1 MSYLQSFPKFA
12 IKASV
17 MVFAA
22 SGLAGCNSLG
32 LGEKRLAADSSV
44 YRPLSITPS
53 AMHLSDLV
61 PQDKLTTATRQ
72 LAKEGIKA
80 LDAREFLKA
89 SQLFNLALKTDISNS
104 YLNFLNGL
112 TYHLRALGGEG
123 ALYGL
128 AQQGYEMAIQF
139 DSSNV
144 VARHYLGLLFLDRRN
159 FAAARGQLMEAAL
172 YTRDDPDLLYDLA
185 AAAYYAKDPRTAYAA
200 LEGLRR
206 IEGDKISTRVL
217 RASAIMAA
225 AVGDDA
231 TARRFLTQL
240 QAGGASEQEQRFT
253 EDRVVTWKDTYE
265 GGFIK
270 AQFPTGGNFGTQGGG
285 FPGPSGS
292 SPYPGQPP
300 GYGPQGGSPYGSQ
313 PQHGGTPP
321 GQSGMQGGFFEKQMV
336 NLDVVIVATEED
348 NTDTF
353 GLNLLDGLRIQFG
366 DSLGTPAWRKTVTRN
381 QIDAN
386 TGTLT
391 RDITRMIQ
399 IPGLTY
405 SLNIA
410 NAQDL
415 NNEVLAR
422 PSLVAMGGQ
431 TSTFFS
437 GTDVIGAAVSTG
449 QGGSVQVQKEAGVKL
464 SVTPEFLPDNLI
476 KLQVVAERTFL
487 TNPNSNVLFDFRLD
501 TSKTLVSANV
511 AMKFGETL
519 ILSGLSERNLET
531 NNSGV
536 PLLRDV
542 PLVQYLFSR
551 QTKRDFH
558 KSVLVLITPR
568 RPAYTN
574 RSNEDIEADKA
585 KMSEF
590 DRVQAEFEDKYKLW
604 FKPVPSSAQVVK
616 MLDASPIFREFRS
629 GDITLDSWTSRAS
642 HGGRLKSALGF
653 LYY

>member
-1 MSYLQSFPKFA
+1 MAL
-12 IKASV
+12 KASILV
-17 MVFAA
+17 LAA
-22 SGLAGCNSLG
+22 SGLVGCKTLEQG
-32 LGEKRLAADSSV
+32 DRRLAIDESV
-44 YRPLSITPS
+44 YRPLPIASS
-53 AMHLSDLV
+53 AASLADLV

-80 LDAREFLKA
+80 LDAQEFQKA

-123 ALYGL
+123 ALYSL

-139 DSSNV
+139 DPSNA
-144 VARHYLGLLFLDRRN
+144 VARHYLGLLHLDRRK
-159 FAAARGQLMEAAL
+159 FGAARGQLMEAAL
-172 YTRDDPDLLYDLA
+172 YTRNDPDLLYDLA
-185 AAAYYAKDPRTAYAA
+185 TAAYYAKDPRIAYAA
-200 LEGLRR
+200 LEGMRR
-206 IEGDKISTRVL
+206 IEGDKISRRAL
-217 RASAIMAA
+217 RASAIVAA

-231 TARRFLTQL
+231 AARLFLAQL
-240 QAGGASEQEQRFT
+240 QTVGASEQEQRFT
-253 EDRVVTWKDTYE
+253 EDRVITWKDTYE
-265 GGFIK
+265 GGLIK
-270 AQFPTGGNFGTQGGG
+270 AQFPGAGG
-285 FPGPSGS
+285 FPG
-292 SPYPGQPP
+292 SPAPNPYQGQPP
-300 GYGPQGGSPYGSQ
+300 GFGPPPQQGGSPYGAP
-313 PQHGGTPP
+313 PQYGSAQP
-321 GQSGMQGGFFEKQMV
+321 GQFGMQGGFFEKQMV

-348 NTDTF
+348 DTDTF
-353 GLNLLDGLRIQFG
+353 GLNLLDGLRVQFG
-366 DSLGTPAWRKTVTRN
+366 DSLGTPAWRKTLTLN
-381 QIDAN
+381 QVDTNA
-386 TGTLT
+386 GTKT
-391 RDITRMIQ
+391 NDITRMIQ

-410 NAQDL
+410 NSQDL
-415 NNEVLAR
+415 HNEVLAR

-437 GTDVIGAAVSTG
+437 GTDVIGAAISSG

-464 SVTPEFLPDNLI
+464 EVTPEFMPDNLI
-476 KLQVVAERTFL
+476 KLKVVAERTFL

-519 ILSGLSERNLET
+519 ILSGLSERNIES

-542 PLVQYLFSR
+542 PVVQYMFSR

-568 RPAYTN
+568 RPGYTN
-574 RSNEDIEADKA
+574 RSQADIDADRE
-585 KMSEF
+585 KMTEF
-590 DRVQAEFEDKYKLW
+590 ERVQAEFEDKYKLW
-604 FKPVPSSAQVVK
+604 FKPVPNSAQIVQ
-616 MLDASPIFREFRS
+616 MLDTSPIFREFRS
-629 GDITLDSWTSRAS
+629 GDITMDSWPSRAS
-642 HGGRLKSALGF
+642 HGGRLKSALNF